1 MLERNGCDA
10 LFLPSSLY
18 LAPSDQLKGDKSMV
32 VGNNAIASRDA
43 HSTWV
48 EVEHL
53 SEGLCASS
61 RPHFFRGVC
70 TVVTKLFN
78 IIDPDFAFFGKKD
91 FQQYRVIERMV
102 RDLNFDI
109 EVVGIDIVREP
120 DGLAMSRCVYH
131 SLIFYGKT
139 RQAIYYCRYCLMLVM

>member
-1 MLERNGCDA
+1 MDLLERNGCDA

-18 LAPSDQLKGDKSMV
+18 FTPSDQVKDDKGMV
-32 VGNNAIASRDA
+32 VGNNATSRET

-53 SEGLCASS
+53 SKGLCASS

-70 TVVTKLFN
+70 TIVTKLFN
-78 IIDPDFAFFGKKD
+78 IIDPDVAFFGKKD
-91 FQQYRVIERMV
+91 FQQYRIVERMV

-120 DGLAMSRCVYH
+120 DGLAMSRYVYQ
-131 SLIFYGKT
+131 F
-139 RQAIYYCRYCLMLVM
+139 

>member
-1 MLERNGCDA
+1 MAMLERNGCDA

-18 LAPSDQLKGDKSMV
+18 VSPSNQPKGDKSMV
-32 VGNNAIASRDA
+32 VGNNVASSRDA

-48 EVEHL
+48 EVEYL

-78 IIDPDFAFFGKKD
+78 IIDPNVAFFGRKD

-102 RDLNFDI
+102 RDLDFDI

-120 DGLAMSRCVYH
+120 DGLAMSR
-131 SLIFYGKT
+131 YG
-139 RQAIYYCRYCLMLVM
+139 QPLF